1 MSENAGP
8 SEARVREILGEMRAE
23 RQRAMY
29 VRLAG
34 TLVILVILG
43 VFALKSYNRM
53 KDFDVD
59 TFMATLQVEGAEKVW
74 PIISKELDEVAA
86 KASPALEAAF
96 QAEMM
101 ELGPRLQATLTEE
114 SEKLVTN
121 MQERLAQSLDENLKE
136 KDLAK
141 EAGLA
146 DRFPD
151 YTEDP
156 EAMQELNE
164 QLLRATREWAN
175 VQLDTTFKDHFALL
189 ESINSTYHD
198 LEGEA
203 RENIEGGT
211 ATASTE
217 DVLTVFM
224 EILNMRLNPED
235 GKEG

>member
-1 MSENAGP
+1 MTENAGP
-8 SEARVREILGEMRAE
+8 SEARVRELLAEMRAE

-29 VRLAG
+29 VRLGG
-34 TLVILVILG
+34 TLIILIILG
-43 VFALKSYNRM
+43 VFAFKSYNRM
-53 KDFDVD
+53 KNFDVD
-59 TFMATLQVEGAEKVW
+59 TFMVTLQTEGAERVW
-74 PIISKELDEVAA
+74 PVISEELDAVAA
-86 KASPALEAAF
+86 KASPALEQAF

-101 ELGPRLQATLTEE
+101 ELGPRLQETLTEE
-114 SEKLVTN
+114 SEKLVNN
-121 MQERLAQSLDENLKE
+121 MQERLANSLDENLKE

-151 YTEDP
+151 YADNP

-175 VQLDTTFKDHFALL
+175 VQLDTTFAEHFKLL
-189 ESINSTYHD
+189 ESINTTYHQ

-203 RENIEGGT
+203 REGIEGGT
-211 ATASTE
+211 STASTE

-224 EILNMRLNPED
+224 EILNMRLNPE
-235 GKEG
+235 E